1 MTDQSKWK
9 NKNRDILKIRD
20 IFKNRENQRYKKDIP
35 EEIYNPIPTG
45 TGPTRPP
52 PPKLP
57 KELKQNGKKLKR
69 GGKV

>member
-1 MTDQSKWK
+1 MATKFKKWK
-9 NKNRDILKIRD
+9 NKNRNILKDTIS
-20 IFKNRENQRYKKDIP
+20 
-35 EEIYNPIPTG
+35 T
-45 TGPTRPP
+45 TGPTYPL